1 MPNATQMIRQDHKK
15 VEGLFKKFEQTQGSQ
30 AKRRLAENAMAELE
44 VHAALE
50 EEIFYPAVK
59 NEVDDGSS
67 MVQEAIEEHQTVK
80 QLISE
85 LKRMEEA
92 DQEFES
98 QFSQLMENVQHH
110 VEEEESEMLPKVEES
125 ELDLN
130 SLGQQMSQR
139 KQEMQN
145 GGRATKKASSARSP
159 EDPMPDPAGNAPV
172 PSPQQPG
179 SPRAKRQV
187 ARLQRVRPAARKRA
201 PGARRLK
208 NQEAA
213 PGGELKKEAHS
224 ASTAAD
230 K

>member
-1 MPNATQMIRQDHKK
+1 
-15 VEGLFKKFEQTQGSQ
+15 
-30 AKRRLAENAMAELE
+30 MAELE

-92 DQEFES
+92 DEEFES

-130 SLGQQMSQR
+130 SLGQQMAQR

-145 GGRATKKASSARSP
+145 GGRATKKASNAGSGRKSAGSKSTARK
-159 EDPMPDPAGNAPV
+159 PAGKKA
-172 PSPQQPG
+172 G
-179 SPRAKRQV
+179 SKT
-187 ARLQRVRPAARKRA
+187 AARKTGSTKKSTGRKATKKSGSRSRRRA
-201 PGARRLK
+201 
-208 NQEAA
+208 
-213 PGGELKKEAHS
+213 
-224 ASTAAD
+224 
-230 K
+230 

>member
-59 NEVDDGSS
+59 KEVDDGSS

-80 QLISE
+80 QLISK
-85 LKRMEEA
+85 LKGMQEA
-92 DQEFES
+92 DEEFES

-125 ELDLN
+125 QLDLN
-130 SLGQQMSQR
+130 SLGQQMAQR
-139 KQEMQN
+139 KQQMQN
-145 GGRATKKASSARSP
+145 SGRATKKASNAAASRKSAASKSSARKTARKKS
-159 EDPMPDPAGNAPV
+159 AG
-172 PSPQQPG
+172 S
-179 SPRAKRQV
+179 KT
-187 ARLQRVRPAARKRA
+187 AARKTGSTKKNTGRKATKKSGSRSRRRA
-201 PGARRLK
+201 
-208 NQEAA
+208 
-213 PGGELKKEAHS
+213 
-224 ASTAAD
+224 
-230 K
+230 

>member
-15 VEGLFKKFEQTQGSQ
+15 VEGLFKKFEQTKGSQ

-92 DQEFES
+92 DEEFES

-125 ELDLN
+125 QLDLN
-130 SLGQQMSQR
+130 SLGQQMAQR

-145 GGRATKKASSARSP
+145 RGRATKKASNAGSGRKSAGSKSTARKS
-159 EDPMPDPAGNAPV
+159 AGKKA
-172 PSPQQPG
+172 G
-179 SPRAKRQV
+179 SKT
-187 ARLQRVRPAARKRA
+187 AARKTGSTKKSTGRKATKKSGSRSRRRA
-201 PGARRLK
+201 
-208 NQEAA
+208 
-213 PGGELKKEAHS
+213 
-224 ASTAAD
+224 
-230 K
+230 